1 VTPAVESLLTR
12 RVRRPSAAEHALL
25 LLAGWSTT
33 ERRGEYERDERRV
46 WWLVAREG
54 R

>member
-12 RVRRPSAAEHALL
+12 RVRLPSAAEHALL

-33 ERRGEYERDERRV
+33 ERRV